1 MNGIDKLKGVYQRM
15 GTEKQQKLMETYEAL
30 TGQEKEAN
38 YPLQI
43 ILMGV
48 FDAIMVDLM
57 NGIDK
62 LKGTDWQDLRTS
74 ICDGLK
80 SRRNDRVLEILKAT
94 HFNAHV
100 IFLQEAGIQLVDL
113 ISRTMSG

>member
-1 MNGIDKLKGVYQRM
+1 
-15 GTEKQQKLMETYEAL
+15 
-30 TGQEKEAN
+30 
-38 YPLQI
+38 
-43 ILMGV
+43 
-48 FDAIMVDLM
+48 MVDLM

-113 ISRTMSG
+113 ISRTMSGDEGTYEVWKPEQFDAKKSQNSVILLRKGYFNGTKEIVVR